1 MLWIY
6 FAFFKK
12 NKVNLRKNLKFNGK
26 DTSFLIKIYFL
37 TNKFSNIFL
46 PKPILSDNVKPR
58 SAQSDWIL
66 RNGACRR
73 MHRGASLLAVVRRGL
88 AVSVLWTV
96 VASAGLAAGRLF
108 GIADEFFGIVG
119 SGVSGLAVALGR
131 AGAAVAFAAA
141 GR

>member
-1 MLWIY
+1 
-6 FAFFKK
+6 
-12 NKVNLRKNLKFNGK
+12 
-26 DTSFLIKIYFL
+26 
-37 TNKFSNIFL
+37 
-46 PKPILSDNVKPR
+46 
-58 SAQSDWIL
+58 
-66 RNGACRR
+66 

-96 VASAGLAAGRLF
+96 VAAAGLAAGRLF